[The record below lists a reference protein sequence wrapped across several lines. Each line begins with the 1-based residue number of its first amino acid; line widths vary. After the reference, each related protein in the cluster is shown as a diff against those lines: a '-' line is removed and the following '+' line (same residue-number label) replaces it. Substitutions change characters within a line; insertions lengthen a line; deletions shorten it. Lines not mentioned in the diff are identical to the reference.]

1 MARRALLRAL
11 FATFALVLAALADA
25 ATGERHVTGA
35 ALAYVT
41 PWNGAGYTMAKQ
53 FAGKFTHVAP
63 VWYNVDPAPD
73 DTDPT
78 RPLRLVLSGAHD
90 VDAGWIAA
98 YVDAT
103 ARPQQLPADRVFT
116 RPAVHTRVRASATPA
131 PKIVPRFIL
140 QNLSG
145 EQYQRLARGSKARDR
160 LVAQLADECAYGPAP
175 MTRTPEATRT
185 DRHGEAAEDLGG
197 KGLTGWCWR
206 RRTSSSTLARSCASW
221 PRGCTRTG
229 ASSSSPSRTR
239 PAQAPC
245 SLDGRTNP

>member
-98 YVDAT
+98 YVEAT
-103 ARPQQLPADRVFT
+103 ARAPNNSPLTASLPGYAQQGARVGDAGPQD
-116 RPAVHTRVRASATPA
+116 RPAVHPAEPVRRAVPAPGAREQGAGPARGAAGRRVRVRARA
-131 PKIVPRFIL
+131 
-140 QNLSG
+140 N
-145 EQYQRLARGSKARDR
+145 DR
-160 LVAQLADECAYGPAP
+160 TA
-175 MTRTPEATRT
+175 EATQT
-185 DRHGEAAEDLGG
+185 HRHGEAAEGLGG

-245 SLDGRTNP
+245 SVDGRTNP